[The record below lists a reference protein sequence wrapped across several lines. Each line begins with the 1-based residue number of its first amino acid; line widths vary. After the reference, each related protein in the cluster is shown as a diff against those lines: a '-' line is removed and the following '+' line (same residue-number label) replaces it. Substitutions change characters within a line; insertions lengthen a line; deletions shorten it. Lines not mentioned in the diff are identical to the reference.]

1 MTNLIN
7 WACMAQNAL
16 IQYKAEVERPSPIV
30 LSVLHTFL
38 LGKIEEE
45 QQRTSRENEPKQE
58 STVDLQHN
66 RTEWIQVEIM
76 RLQDELKQRQAEGI

>member
-7 WACMAQNAL
+7 WARMAENA
-16 IQYKAEVERPSPIV
+16 IVQYRAEVEHPSAIV
-30 LSVLHTFL
+30 LVAL
-38 LGKIEEE
+38 EEMK
-45 QQRTSRENEPKQE
+45 QRTSRENEPEQE